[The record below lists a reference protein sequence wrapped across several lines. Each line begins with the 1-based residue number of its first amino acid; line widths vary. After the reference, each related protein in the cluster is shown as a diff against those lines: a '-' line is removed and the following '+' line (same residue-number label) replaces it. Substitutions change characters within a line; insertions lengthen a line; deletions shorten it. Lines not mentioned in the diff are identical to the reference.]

1 MATPIKHIGSIG
13 DKKVVVA
20 YRTLP
25 GDPTSALV
33 VPTAALSQTYHD
45 ELITVVESN
54 VAQNAY
60 ELATVLA
67 VKSFSD
73 GSKMLSAL
81 HGSNNL
87 KKVPTDSVTMQP
99 TVSKDTW
106 VPLNKLNE
114 IIAEQRGVGIDELA
128 LTESGEQGKTELPKQ
143 GEDVLTDEDLADQY
157 RAQADQLYKEV
168 QQLRKQADELAPKKT
183 SAKKST
189 AKVNA

>member
-1 MATPIKHIGSIG
+1 
-13 DKKVVVA
+13 
-20 YRTLP
+20 
-25 GDPTSALV
+25 
-33 VPTAALSQTYHD
+33 
-45 ELITVVESN
+45 
-54 VAQNAY
+54 
-60 ELATVLA
+60 
-67 VKSFSD
+67 
-73 GSKMLSAL
+73 
-81 HGSNNL
+81 
-87 KKVPTDSVTMQP
+87 MQP

-128 LTESGEQGKTELPKQ
+128 LTESGEPGKTELPKQ